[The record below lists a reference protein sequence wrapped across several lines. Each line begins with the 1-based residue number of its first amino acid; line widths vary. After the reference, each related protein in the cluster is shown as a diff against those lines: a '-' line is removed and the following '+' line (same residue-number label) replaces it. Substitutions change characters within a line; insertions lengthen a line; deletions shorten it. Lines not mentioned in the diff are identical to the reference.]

1 MSWWYAADIVVAVC
15 FVVLAQELSSLSVM
29 EHNVARLEGKV
40 DEGNA
45 RVRDLEGLI
54 ASIDAVTDLTARAAA
69 SADQVRVH
77 TCCVDCVAACISV
90 RVSVNVRDWGCVCWC
105 GCVCMCGCVCVYVC
119 VCGYVGVGVDVDVD
133 VDVCMCMCMCV

>member
-1 MSWWYAADIVVAVC
+1 
-15 FVVLAQELSSLSVM
+15 M

-77 TCCVDCVAACISV
+77 TCCVDCVAACIRV
-90 RVSVNVRDWGCVCWC
+90 RVRVRMRDCACVCRLLGAC
-105 GCVCMCGCVCVYVC
+105 TTGKVIDRCVSMLGLRF
-119 VCGYVGVGVDVDVD
+119 GT
-133 VDVCMCMCMCV
+133 

>member
-69 SADQVRVH
+69 SADQVRVLASVCGCIPAVWTVWLH
-77 TCCVDCVAACISV
+77 AFVFVFVCACVTARACVGCWV
-90 RVSVNVRDWGCVCWC
+90 RVRRGK
-105 GCVCMCGCVCVYVC
+105 
-119 VCGYVGVGVDVDVD
+119 
-133 VDVCMCMCMCV
+133 